1 MPANPWTPEL
11 WRLLWAFLAA
21 TLLGAVLGDFW
32 LGWGLGLAAYLGYH
46 VWQLRRLVN
55 WLRSGKTRNIPEA
68 SGIWGEV
75 FHYLYQRQ
83 RKHQQRKRQLE
94 EMLERF
100 QQATSALPDATVV
113 IGKKDEILWFNEAA
127 AGLLGLRSS
136 QDKGQP
142 IDNLLR
148 HPDFIIYLNQNGR
161 DGEVLRIPSP
171 VDEALTLNIHLIN
184 YGRDQRLLVARDIS
198 QQQRLDQMRR
208 DFVANVSH
216 ELRTPLTVISGF
228 LETLMDSGD
237 GCATHWQRSLDLMH
251 QQATRMQHLVAD
263 LLMLSRLETDRSSPP
278 RERVEVP
285 ALLAAI
291 REDAQLLAGD
301 KGHHITLEAEPEL
314 RLYGAERELHSAFS
328 NLIGNAVRYTPAGGE
343 VHIRWWRSGSGAHFS
358 VSDTGIGIPAE
369 HIPRLTE
376 RFYRVDTGR
385 SREVGG
391 TGLGLAIVK
400 HVLTRHSARLHVDSR
415 PGRGSTF
422 TIDFPADRI
431 VSDDAPA

>member
-1 MPANPWTPEL
+1 MPTNPWTPEL
-11 WRLLWAFLAA
+11 WRLLWGLLAA
-21 TLLGAVLGDFW
+21 TLLGAVLGHFW
-32 LGWGLGLAAYLGYH
+32 LGWGLGLALYLGYH

-68 SGIWGEV
+68 GGIWGEV
-75 FHYLYQRQ
+75 FHYIYQRQ

-113 IGKKDEILWFNEAA
+113 IGRKDEILWFNEAA
-127 AGLLGLRSS
+127 AGLLGLHSA

-148 HPDFIIYLNQNGR
+148 HPDFIVYLGENGR
-161 DGEVLRIPSP
+161 GGEVLRIPSP
-171 VDEALTLNIHLIN
+171 VDDSLTLSIHLIN

-228 LETLMDSGD
+228 LETLLDSGD
-237 GCATHWQRSLDLMH
+237 ECTTRWQRSLDLMH
-251 QQATRMQHLVAD
+251 QQATQMQHLVAD
-263 LLMLSRLETDRSSPP
+263 LLMLSRLETDRSNPP
-278 RERVEVP
+278 RELVEVP

-291 REDAQLLAGD
+291 REDAQLLSGD
-301 KGHHITLEAEPEL
+301 KQHHITLEAEAEL

-328 NLIGNAVRYTPAGGE
+328 NIIGNAVRYTPAGGE
-343 VHIRWWRSGSGAHFS
+343 IHIRWWHNDSGAHFS
-358 VSDTGIGIPAE
+358 VSDSGIGISAE
-369 HIPRLTE
+369 HLPRLTE

-400 HVLTRHSARLHVDSR
+400 HVLTRHGARLRVDSKL
-415 PGRGSTF
+415 GKGSTF
-422 TIDFPADRI
+422 TIDFPLDRI
-431 VSDDAPA
+431 A

>member
-1 MPANPWTPEL
+1 MPNPWTPEL
-11 WRLLWAFLAA
+11 WRLLWSFLAA
-21 TLLGAVLGDFW
+21 TLLGAVLGEFW
-32 LGWGLGLAAYLGYH
+32 LGWGLGLAAYLGFH
-46 VWQLRRLVN
+46 IWQLRRLVN

-68 SGIWGEV
+68 GGIWGEV
-75 FHYLYQRQ
+75 FHYIYVRQ

-94 EMLERF
+94 EILDRF
-100 QQATSALPDATVV
+100 NEATSALPDATVV
-113 IGKKDEILWFNEAA
+113 IGRKDEILWFNEAA
-127 AGLLGLRSS
+127 AGLLGLHSS

-148 HPDFIIYLNQNGR
+148 HPDFITYLNQNGR
-161 DGEVLRIPSP
+161 SGEPLRIPSP
-171 VDEALTLNIHLIN
+171 VDDAMTLSIHLIN

-198 QQQRLDQMRR
+198 QQQRLEQMRR

-237 GCATHWQRSLDLMH
+237 ECAARWQRSLDLMH
-251 QQATRMQHLVAD
+251 QQAARMQHLVAD

-278 RERVEVP
+278 REVVEVP

-291 REDAQLLAGD
+291 REDAQLLSGD
-301 KGHHITLEAEPEL
+301 KGQHITLEAEADL
-314 RLYGAERELHSAFS
+314 RLFGAERELYSAFS
-328 NLIGNAVRYTPAGGE
+328 NIIGNAVRYTPAGGE
-343 VHIRWWRSGSGAHFS
+343 IAIRWWSDTGGAHFS
-358 VSDTGIGIPAE
+358 VTDTGIGIPPE

-400 HVLTRHSARLHVDSR
+400 HVLTRHSARLRIDSK
-415 PGRGSTF
+415 PGKGSTF
-422 TIDFPADRI
+422 TIDFPLERI
-431 VSDDAPA
+431 AGSDSSL

>member
-1 MPANPWTPEL
+1 MPANPWIPEL
-11 WRLLWAFLAA
+11 WRLLWVLLAA
-21 TLLGAVLGDFW
+21 TLLGAMLGRFW
-32 LGWGLGLAAYLGYH
+32 LGWGLGLALYLGYH

-68 SGIWGEV
+68 GGLWGEV
-75 FHYLYQRQ
+75 FHYIYMRQ

-94 EMLERF
+94 EILERF

-113 IGKKDEILWFNEAA
+113 IGPKDEILWFNDAA
-127 AGLLGLRSS
+127 AGLLGLHSA

-148 HPDFIIYLNQNGR
+148 HPDFITYLQQNGR
-161 DGEVLRIPSP
+161 DGEVLHIPSP
-171 VDEALTLNIHLIN
+171 VDDSLTISIHLIN
-184 YGRDQRLLVARDIS
+184 YGRDQRLLVARDVS
-198 QQQRLDQMRR
+198 QQRRLDQMRR

-216 ELRTPLTVISGF
+216 ELRTPITVFSGF

-237 GCATHWQRSLDLMH
+237 DCAARWQRSLVLMH

-278 RERVEVP
+278 RELVEVP

-291 REDAQLLAGD
+291 REDAQLLSGD
-301 KGHHITLEAEPEL
+301 KAHHITLEIESDL

-328 NLIGNAVRYTPAGGE
+328 NIVSNAVRYTPAGGDIR
-343 VHIRWWRSGSGAHFS
+343 IRWWSDTTGAHFS

-369 HIPRLTE
+369 HLPRLTE

-400 HVLTRHSARLHVDSR
+400 HVLTRHNARLRIDSR
-415 PGRGSTF
+415 PGKGSTF
-422 TIDFPADRI
+422 TIDFPLDRLAG
-431 VSDDAPA
+431 SAY

>member
-1 MPANPWTPEL
+1 MPTNPWTPEL
-11 WRLLWAFLAA
+11 WRLLWGFLAA
-21 TLLGAVLGDFW
+21 TLLGAVLGSFW
-32 LGWGLGLAAYLGYH
+32 LGWGLGLAVYLGYH
-46 VWQLRRLVN
+46 IWQLRRLVD

-68 SGIWGEV
+68 GGLWGEV
-75 FHYLYQRQ
+75 FHYIYQRQ

-94 EMLERF
+94 EILDRF

-113 IGKKDEILWFNEAA
+113 IGPKDEILWFNDAA
-127 AGLLGLRSS
+127 AGLLGLHSA

-148 HPDFIIYLNQNGR
+148 HPDFITYLQQNGR
-161 DGEVLRIPSP
+161 NGEVLRIPSP
-171 VDEALTLNIHLIN
+171 VDDSLTISIHLIN

-216 ELRTPLTVISGF
+216 ELRTPLTVVSGF

-237 GCATHWQRSLDLMH
+237 DCAARWQRSLTLMH

-278 RERVEVP
+278 RELVEVP

-291 REDAQLLAGD
+291 REDAQLLSGD
-301 KGHHITLEAEPEL
+301 KAHHITLEAEPDL
-314 RLYGAERELHSAFS
+314 RLHGAERELHSAFS
-328 NLIGNAVRYTPAGGE
+328 NIVGNAVRYTPAGGE
-343 VHIRWWRSGSGAHFS
+343 IHLRWWSDTTGAHFS
-358 VSDTGIGIPAE
+358 VSDSGIGIPAE
-369 HIPRLTE
+369 HLPRLTE

-400 HVLTRHSARLHVDSR
+400 HVLTRHSARLRIDSR
-415 PGRGSTF
+415 PGKGSTF
-422 TIDFPADRI
+422 TIDFPLDRLAG
-431 VSDDAPA
+431 SASA

>member
-11 WRLLWAFLAA
+11 WRLLWVLLGA
-21 TLLGAVLGDFW
+21 TLLGAVLGSFW
-32 LGWGLGLAAYLGYH
+32 LGWGLGLAVYLGYH
-46 VWQLRRLVN
+46 IWQLRRLVD

-68 SGIWGEV
+68 GGLWGEV
-75 FHYLYQRQ
+75 FHYIYQRQ

-94 EMLERF
+94 EILDRF

-113 IGKKDEILWFNEAA
+113 IGPKDEILWFNDAA
-127 AGLLGLRSS
+127 AGLLGLHSA

-148 HPDFIIYLNQNGR
+148 HPDFITYLQQNGR
-161 DGEVLRIPSP
+161 NGEVLRIPSP
-171 VDEALTLNIHLIN
+171 VDDSLTISIHLIN

-216 ELRTPLTVISGF
+216 ELRTPLTVVSGF

-237 GCATHWQRSLDLMH
+237 DCAARWQRSLTLMH

-278 RERVEVP
+278 RELVEVP

-291 REDAQLLAGD
+291 REDAQLLSGD
-301 KGHHITLEAEPEL
+301 KAHHITLEAEPDL
-314 RLYGAERELHSAFS
+314 RLYGAERELYSAFS
-328 NLIGNAVRYTPAGGE
+328 NIVGNAVRYTPAGGE
-343 VHIRWWRSGSGAHFS
+343 IHLRWWSDSAGAHFS
-358 VSDTGIGIPAE
+358 VSDSGIGIPAE
-369 HIPRLTE
+369 HLPRLTE

-400 HVLTRHSARLHVDSR
+400 HVLTRHSARLRIDSR
-415 PGRGSTF
+415 PGKGSTF
-422 TIDFPADRI
+422 TIDFPPDRLAG
-431 VSDDAPA
+431 SAT

>member
-1 MPANPWTPEL
+1 MPTNPWTPEL
-11 WRLLWAFLAA
+11 WRLLWVLLAA
-21 TLLGAVLGDFW
+21 TLLGGVLGSYW
-32 LGWGLGLAAYLGYH
+32 LGWGLGLAVYLGYH
-46 VWQLRRLVN
+46 IWQLRRLVD

-68 SGIWGEV
+68 GGLWGEV
-75 FHYLYQRQ
+75 FHYIYQRQ

-94 EMLERF
+94 EILDRF

-113 IGKKDEILWFNEAA
+113 IGPQDEILWFNDAA
-127 AGLLGLRSS
+127 AGLLGLRSA
-136 QDKGQP
+136 QDKGQA

-148 HPDFIIYLNQNGR
+148 HPDFITYLQQNGR
-161 DGEVLRIPSP
+161 NGEVLRIPSP
-171 VDEALTLNIHLIN
+171 VDDSLTISIHLIN

-216 ELRTPLTVISGF
+216 ELRTPLTVVSGF

-237 GCATHWQRSLDLMH
+237 DCAARWQRSLALMH

-278 RERVEVP
+278 RELVEVP

-291 REDAQLLAGD
+291 REDAQLLSGD
-301 KGHHITLEAEPEL
+301 KAHHITLEAEPDL

-328 NLIGNAVRYTPAGGE
+328 NIVGNAVRYTPAGGE
-343 VHIRWWRSGSGAHFS
+343 IHIRWWSDTTGAHFS
-358 VSDTGIGIPAE
+358 VSDSGIGIPAE
-369 HIPRLTE
+369 HLPRLTE

-400 HVLTRHSARLHVDSR
+400 HVLTRHNARLRIDSR
-415 PGRGSTF
+415 PGKGSTF
-422 TIDFPADRI
+422 TIDFPLDRLAG
-431 VSDDAPA
+431 SAT

>member
-1 MPANPWTPEL
+1 MPTNPWIPEL
-11 WRLLWAFLAA
+11 WRLLWSFLAA
-21 TLLGAVLGDFW
+21 TLLGAVLGSFV
-32 LGWGLGLAAYLGYH
+32 LGWGVGLALYLGYH
-46 VWQLRRLVN
+46 IGQLRHLVN

-68 SGIWGEV
+68 GGIWGEV
-75 FHYLYQRQ
+75 FHYIYQRQ

-94 EMLERF
+94 EILERF
-100 QQATSALPDATVV
+100 NEATSALPDATVV
-113 IGKKDEILWFNEAA
+113 IGRKDEILWFNEAA
-127 AGLLGLRSS
+127 AGLLGLHSS

-148 HPDFIIYLNQNGR
+148 HPDFIAYLNQKDHG
-161 DGEVLRIPSP
+161 GEVLRIPSP
-171 VDEALTLNIHLIN
+171 VDDSLTLSIHLID

-216 ELRTPLTVISGF
+216 ELRTPLTVVSGF

-237 GCATHWQRSLDLMH
+237 ECAARWQRSLDLMH

-278 RERVEVP
+278 RELVEVP

-291 REDAQLLAGD
+291 REDAQLLSGD
-301 KGHHITLEAEPEL
+301 KAHHLTLEAEPAL

-328 NLIGNAVRYTPAGGE
+328 NIVGNAVRYTPAGGE
-343 VHIRWWRSGSGAHFS
+343 IHIRWWSDSGGAHFS
-358 VSDTGIGIPAE
+358 VSDSGIGIPAE

-400 HVLTRHSARLHVDSR
+400 HVLTRHNARLRIDSR
-415 PGRGSTF
+415 PGKGSTF
-422 TIDFPADRI
+422 TIDFPAQRI
-431 VSDDAPA
+431 AGSEVSL

>member
-1 MPANPWTPEL
+1 MPANPWIPEL
-11 WRLLWAFLAA
+11 WRLLWVLLAA
-21 TLLGAVLGDFW
+21 TLSGAMLGRFW
-32 LGWGLGLAAYLGYH
+32 LGWGLGLALYLGYH

-68 SGIWGEV
+68 GGLWGEV
-75 FHYLYQRQ
+75 FHYIYLRQ

-94 EMLERF
+94 EILERF

-113 IGKKDEILWFNEAA
+113 IGPKDEILWFNDAA
-127 AGLLGLRSS
+127 AGLLGLHSA

-148 HPDFIIYLNQNGR
+148 HPDFITYLQQNGR
-161 DGEVLRIPSP
+161 DGEVLHIPSP
-171 VDEALTLNIHLIN
+171 VDDSLTISIHLIN
-184 YGRDQRLLVARDIS
+184 YGRDQRLLVARDVS
-198 QQQRLDQMRR
+198 QQRRLDQMRR

-216 ELRTPLTVISGF
+216 ELRTPITVISGF

-237 GCATHWQRSLDLMH
+237 DCAARWQRSLVLMH

-278 RERVEVP
+278 RELVEVP

-291 REDAQLLAGD
+291 REDAQLLSGD
-301 KGHHITLEAEPEL
+301 KAHHITLEIESDL

-328 NLIGNAVRYTPAGGE
+328 NIVSNAVRYTPAGGDIR
-343 VHIRWWRSGSGAHFS
+343 IRWWSDTTGAHFS

-369 HIPRLTE
+369 HLPRLTE

-400 HVLTRHSARLHVDSR
+400 HVLTRHNARLRIDSR
-415 PGRGSTF
+415 PGKGSTF
-422 TIDFPADRI
+422 TIDFPLDRLAG
-431 VSDDAPA
+431 SAY